1 MGQERDMRHF
11 LAPLLALAVA
21 GSAHAQTVVLVRHGE
36 KGEGSDP
43 DLTAAGQARA
53 QALAVE
59 LKGMKL
65 TRVLATP
72 PKRTQATTQPAA
84 IAAGLTVE
92 PVSLEG
98 GSAAHIA
105 RVAAEVRKAKPGE
118 TVLVVGHSNTV
129 PEIARALGDTA
140 PVALTDCD
148 YDSLTV
154 IDLSKTPPAVTH
166 RRYGALTKAC

>member
-1 MGQERDMRHF
+1 MRRF

-36 KGEGSDP
+36 KAEGNDP
-43 DLTAAGQARA
+43 ELSAAGQARA
-53 QALAVE
+53 QALMGE
-59 LKGMKL
+59 LKGMRL
-65 TRVLATP
+65 TRILATP
-72 PKRTQATTQPAA
+72 PKRTQQTGAPTAA
-84 IAAGLTVE
+84 AAGLTVE

-98 GSAAHIA
+98 GGVAHIA
-105 RVAAEVRKAKPGE
+105 RVAAEVRKAKAGE

-129 PEIARALGDTA
+129 PEIARALGDPA

-166 RRYGALTKAC
+166 KRYGAPTKAC